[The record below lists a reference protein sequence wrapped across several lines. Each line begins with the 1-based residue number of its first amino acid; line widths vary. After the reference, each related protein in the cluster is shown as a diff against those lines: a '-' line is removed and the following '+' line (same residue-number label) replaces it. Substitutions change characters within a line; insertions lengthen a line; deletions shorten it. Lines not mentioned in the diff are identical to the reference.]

1 MHSGILCVTVYLPH
15 SPLTFSQSHLVLHML
30 HELLLGE
37 FGGGYAM
44 YMYVC
49 ILISG
54 QNNCMGGGSV
64 VTVSDLCA
72 SNLDFRQLHVN
83 FVSMYMGLVI
93 ELVGGMFMHFS
104 LHSYAALIYHWHT
117 LQLYMYTVS
126 TGM

>member
-1 MHSGILCVTVYLPH
+1 
-15 SPLTFSQSHLVLHML
+15 
-30 HELLLGE
+30 
-37 FGGGYAM
+37 M

-49 ILISG
+49 ISISR
-54 QNNCMGGGSV
+54 QNTCMTVCGGGSV

-72 SNLDFRQLHVN
+72 SNLDFRKSHVN

-93 ELVGGMFMHFS
+93 ELVGGMFMHFC

-126 TGM
+126 IGM